1 MGIAAAQDGNF
12 SSDKAAD
19 VDDSM
24 QDVKLRNAF
33 SLCHVLRMHAPE
45 TPYSTIILEVSCTS
59 AHSVIPSFK
68 AHPKEEVRR
77 VDEALQMM

>member
-1 MGIAAAQDGNF
+1 
-12 SSDKAAD
+12 
-19 VDDSM
+19 M

-33 SLCHVLRMHAPE
+33 SLCHMLRMHAPE

-59 AHSVIPSFK
+59 AHIVIPSFK
-68 AHPKEEVRR
+68 ADPKQKIPR